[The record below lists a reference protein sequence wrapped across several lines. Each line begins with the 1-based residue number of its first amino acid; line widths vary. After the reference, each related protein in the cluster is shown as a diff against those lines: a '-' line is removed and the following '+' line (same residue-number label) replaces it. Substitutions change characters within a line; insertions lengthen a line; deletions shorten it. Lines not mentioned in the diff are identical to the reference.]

1 MGESKLKEQCS
12 KLQLRLSQSTKNEEE
27 LKQKLRTIEEE
38 CNERKTEVYQ
48 LKIDMKS
55 VNTDNESLQNQVYN
69 RS

>member
-69 RS
+69 RL